1 MAIRISPD
9 IAGITP
15 YSPGKPIEEVEREL
29 GLTGSIKLASNENP
43 RGPSP
48 KALAVL
54 SEAAKTL
61 NRYPDGGGHY
71 LRLALADRWK
81 VSPDQIIL
89 GNGSD
94 EVITLLTR
102 AFLEAGDE
110 AILADPS
117 FVVYKIDVA
126 AAHARPVPVP
136 LKDFRHDLPAMAKAV
151 TARTRLVFVCNPNN
165 PTGTYVTAAEVSAF
179 MQAIPPDVIVV
190 FDEAYYEYVT
200 ATDYPDTLSMLK
212 GGRNVVL
219 LRTFSKIYGLAGLR
233 IGYGL
238 TTPEIVQHLNRI
250 RPPFNTNSMAQ
261 KAALAALSDE
271 EHVRE
276 SRRVNTEGM
285 ASLAERLKALGL
297 RVVPSQANFLYFD
310 VKRDGKAVFEAL
322 LRQGVIVRHLGGAF
336 LRVTVGL
343 PQENDRFIAA
353 LQAVL
358 TT

>member
-1 MAIRISPD
+1 M
-9 IAGITP
+9 
-15 YSPGKPIEEVEREL
+15 
-29 GLTGSIKLASNENP
+29 
-43 RGPSP
+43 
-48 KALAVL
+48 
-54 SEAAKTL
+54 
-61 NRYPDGGGHY
+61 
-71 LRLALADRWK
+71 
-81 VSPDQIIL
+81 
-89 GNGSD
+89 
-94 EVITLLTR
+94 LTR
-102 AFLEAGDE
+102 AFLEVGDE

-151 TARTRLVFVCNPNN
+151 TSKTRLVFVCNPNN

-200 ATDYPDTLSMLK
+200 AADYPDTLSLLK

-238 TTPEIVQHLNRI
+238 TTPEIVRHLNRI
-250 RPPFNTNSMAQ
+250 RPPFNTNSLAQ

-285 ASLAERLKALGL
+285 ASLAERLTALGL

-322 LRQGVIVRHLGGAF
+322 LKRGVIVRHLGGAF

-358 TT
+358 TS

>member
-1 MAIRISPD
+1 MAIRISPA

-15 YSPGKPIEEVEREL
+15 YSPGKPIEELEREL
-29 GLTGSIKLASNENP
+29 GITGSIKLASNENP

-54 SEAAKTL
+54 NETSKSL
-61 NRYPDGGGHY
+61 HRYPDGGGHY
-71 LRLALADRWK
+71 LRQALADRWK
-81 VSPDQIIL
+81 VTPDHIVL

-102 AFLEAGDE
+102 AFLEPGNE
-110 AILADPS
+110 AIMADPS
-117 FVVYKIDVA
+117 FIVYKIDVTA
-126 AAHARPVPVP
+126 THAVPVLVP
-136 LKDFRHDLPAMAKAV
+136 LKNHRHDLLSMANHV
-151 TARTRLVFVCNPNN
+151 TANTRLVFVCNPNN

-190 FDEAYYEYVT
+190 FDEAYCEYVT
-200 ATDYPDTLSMLK
+200 AADYPDTLALLK
-212 GGRNVVL
+212 AGRNVVL

-238 TTPEIVQHLNRI
+238 TTLEIAQHLNRI
-250 RPPFNTNSMAQ
+250 RPPFNTNSLAQ

-271 EHVRE
+271 EHVQE

-285 ASLAERLKALGL
+285 AYLSDRLAAMGL
-297 RVVPSQANFLYFD
+297 PVVPSQANFLYFD
-310 VKRDGKAVFEAL
+310 VKQNGQPVFDSL
-322 LRQGVIVRHLGGAF
+322 LRRGVIVRHLGGPY

-343 PQENDRFIAA
+343 PQENQRFIET
-353 LQAVL
+353 LQTVL
-358 TT
+358 TP

>member
-15 YSPGKPIEEVEREL
+15 YSPGKPIEELEREL
-29 GLTGSIKLASNENP
+29 GITDSIKLASNENP

-48 KALAVL
+48 KAIAAL
-54 SEAAKTL
+54 SDATKTL
-61 NRYPDGGGHY
+61 HRYPDGGGHY
-71 LRLALADRWK
+71 LRLALAERWK

-94 EVITLLTR
+94 EVITFLTK
-102 AFLEAGDE
+102 AFLAPGDE
-110 AILADPS
+110 AVMAEPS
-117 FVVYKIDVA
+117 FIVYKIDVTA
-126 AAHARPVPVP
+126 EHAKPVTVP
-136 LKDFRHDLPAMAKAV
+136 LNEFRHDLPAMAKAV

-165 PTGTYVTAAEVSAF
+165 PTGTYVTAAEVGAF
-179 MQAIPPDVIVV
+179 LQAIPPDVIVV

-200 ATDYPDTLSMLK
+200 AADYPDTLAILK

-250 RPPFNTNSMAQ
+250 RPPFNTNSLAQ

-276 SRRVNTEGM
+276 SRRLNTEGM
-285 ASLAERLKALGL
+285 GFLTERLNALGL
-297 RVVPSQANFLYFD
+297 TVVPSQANFLYFD
-310 VKRDGKAVFEAL
+310 VKQDGKAVFEAL
-322 LRQGVIVRHLGGAF
+322 LRRGVIVRHLGGAF
-336 LRVTVGL
+336 LRVTIGL
-343 PQENDRFIAA
+343 SQENERFITA

-358 TT
+358 SK